1 MRELKLYEDYS
12 REEVHGIFSPETDF
26 TPQAGTWG
34 LHGIV
39 AIPDRPGDYV
49 FFVTFGQKQG
59 EHEFD
64 EGVTKEGVLS
74 WQSQPR
80 QDFSSSQ
87 IQDFIKHDELKHSIY
102 LFLRTSKNKD
112 YTYLG
117 KLKYSSHDEERA
129 NPVYFQ
135 WQILNWDIS
144 ENVLRRTALKFQKGE
159 APPEPSPPP
168 DKRGEIIEE
177 TAPPKPTTKK
187 GKKTRDF
194 RGRKSPDYAD
204 KDARNRDRG
213 LAGEMLI
220 FKYEKERLV
229 NAGYKELAD
238 KVLHISVT
246 EGDGAGYDIRS
257 FNDDGTYKYIE
268 VKTTTGDA
276 QTEFYMSVNEV
287 EFSDKHHDNY
297 HLYRVYEYD
306 KKTDTGK
313 LYCVSGK
320 VRELYE
326 LSPNNFR
333 VRGPI
338 I

>member
-1 MRELKLYEDYS
+1 MRELKLYEDFS
-12 REEVHGIFSPETDF
+12 REEVHGIFSPETKF
-26 TPQAGTWG
+26 TRGSGTWG
-34 LHGIV
+34 NHGIV
-39 AIPDRPGDYV
+39 AIPDRPGDCV

-80 QDFSSSQ
+80 QDFDNPQ
-87 IQDFIKHDELKHSIY
+87 IQDFINHDELRHSIY
-102 LFLRTSKNKD
+102 LFLRTSEDKD
-112 YTYLG
+112 YAYLG
-117 KLKYSSHDEERA
+117 KLKYLSHDEERT

-135 WQILNWDIS
+135 WQILDW
-144 ENVLRRTALKFQKGE
+144 NVASDVLSKMELETQMGE
-159 APPEPSPPP
+159 APPEPPLP
-168 DKRGEIIEE
+168 KNKIGEIIEQ
-177 TAPPKPTTKK
+177 TPPPKPTIKK

-204 KDARNRDRG
+204 KDARNRDLG
-213 LAGEMLI
+213 LAGEKLI

-229 NAGYKELAD
+229 NAGHEDLAGQ
-238 KVLHISVT
+238 VSHISVI

-257 FNDDGTYKYIE
+257 YNEDGSVRYIE
-268 VKTTTGDA
+268 VKTTKGDDMTG
-276 QTEFYMSVNEV
+276 FYMSVNEV
-287 EFSDKHHDNY
+287 EFSDAHPNNY

-320 VRELYE
+320 VRELFE
-326 LSPNNFR
+326 LTPNNFR

-338 I
+338 